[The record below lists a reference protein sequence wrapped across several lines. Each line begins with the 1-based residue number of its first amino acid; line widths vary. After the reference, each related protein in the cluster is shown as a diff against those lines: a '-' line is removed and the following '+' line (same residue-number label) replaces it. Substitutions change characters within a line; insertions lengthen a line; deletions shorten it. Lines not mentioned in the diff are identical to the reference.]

1 MSNALAVAAVTSTLR
16 YLLEQALGGS
26 QPGPV
31 GSARVTTVH
40 PAKLADRGDLELPKG
55 INVFLYQVSQ
65 NPTWSLADLP
75 TRRDDGTLATRP
87 QAALDLHYLISCT
100 GDDAELDAQR
110 LLGRAALALAVNP
123 VLVRD
128 LVSAAMAHYAEDVA
142 TMFLAQADLADQ
154 VELVKLAPVT
164 LPLEDLS
171 RLWSVL
177 GTPYLLSLT
186 YTATVVLIEAEV
198 ALQAA
203 LPVRERAV
211 TVAPVAAPVV
221 ADVTAEPAGDAV
233 VSGSALLVRGSGL
246 LGPGAA
252 VLLGPAELALAEGA
266 TPALLRV
273 LVDDTVPAGVH
284 ALSVVHR
291 SPGGAAGRAGAAPSR
306 VVARSAAVPVLVR
319 PRLSAVGVSG
329 GRAQFTVSPPLFA
342 GQRATLTLTGLGDPP
357 GRGPVAFALDAVPPG
372 SAPSGAVVVDAG
384 GLAAGDWLARI
395 EVDGAQ
401 SLPGTDGAGLYAV
414 PAVSVP

>member
-1 MSNALAVAAVTSTLR
+1 MSNTLAVAAVTATLR

-31 GSARVTTVH
+31 GSARVTTLH
-40 PAKLADRGDLELPKG
+40 PAKLAGGDDAELPKG
-55 INVFLYQVSQ
+55 INVFLYQVSP
-65 NPTWSLADLP
+65 NPTWSLTDLP
-75 TRRDDGTLATRP
+75 TRGADGTLVTRP

-100 GDDAELDAQR
+100 GDDAELDAAR

-123 VLVRD
+123 VLTRD
-128 LVSAAMAHYAEDVA
+128 LVSAAMAHYADDVA

-154 VELVKLAPVT
+154 VELVKLAPAT
-164 LPLEDLS
+164 LSLEDLS

-186 YTATVVLIEAEV
+186 YTATVVLIQAEV

-211 TVAPVAAPVV
+211 TVAPGAPPVIAGV
-221 ADVTAEPAGDAV
+221 STDPAGGAV
-233 VSGSALLVRGSGL
+233 LSGTPLLVQGSGL
-246 LGPGAA
+246 LGPGAT
-252 VLLGPAELALAEGA
+252 VRIGPADLTPADGA

-273 LVDDTVPAGVH
+273 LVDDTVPAGVQ

-291 SPGGAAGRAGAAPSR
+291 SPAGPSGQPQSR

-319 PRLSAVGVSG
+319 PRLSAVTVSAG
-329 GRAQFTVSPPLFA
+329 NARLTVSPPLFP
-342 GQRATLTLTGLGDPP
+342 GQRATLTLTALGDPP
-357 GRGPVAFALDAVPPG
+357 DRGPGRGPTRPG
-372 SAPSGAVVVDAG
+372 RGPAGRRGRSG
-384 GLAAGDWLARI
+384 
-395 EVDGAQ
+395 
-401 SLPGTDGAGLYAV
+401 
-414 PAVSVP
+414 

>member
-1 MSNALAVAAVTSTLR
+1 MSNTLAVAAVTSTLR

-31 GSARVTTVH
+31 GSARVTTLH
-40 PAKLADRGDLELPKG
+40 PARLAGRDDPELPKG
-55 INVFLYQVSQ
+55 INVFLYQVSP

-75 TRRDDGTLATRP
+75 TRRDDGSLMTRP

-100 GDDAELDAQR
+100 GDDSELDAQR

-123 VLVRD
+123 VLARD
-128 LVSAAMAHYAEDVA
+128 LVRAAMAHYADDVA

-154 VELVKLAPVT
+154 VELVKLAPAT
-164 LPLEDLS
+164 LSLDDLS

-186 YTATVVLIEAEV
+186 YTATVVLIQADIAV
-198 ALQAA
+198 QAA
-203 LPVRERAV
+203 LPARERAI
-211 TVAPVAAPVV
+211 TVSPAAAPVIAGV
-221 ADVTAEPAGDAV
+221 SADPAGGAV
-233 VSGSALLVRGSGL
+233 VSGTPLLVQGSGL
-246 LGPGAA
+246 LGPG
-252 VLLGPAELALAEGA
+252 VTVQIGPAGLAPASGA

-273 LVDDTVPAGVH
+273 LVDDSVPAGVH
-284 ALSVVHR
+284 AVSVVHR
-291 SPGGAAGRAGAAPSR
+291 SAAGPGGQPAR

-319 PRLSAVGVSG
+319 PQLSAVGVSG
-329 GRAQFTVSPPLFA
+329 GSARFTVSPPLFP
-342 GQRATLTLTGLGDPP
+342 GQRATLTLSGP
-357 GRGPVAFALDAVPPG
+357 GGPVAFALDPVAPG
-372 SAPSGAVVVDAG
+372 AAPAGAVVVDVTGVGAG
-384 GLAAGDWLARI
+384 EWLARI

-401 SLPGTDGAGLYAV
+401 SLPGLDAGGVYAA

>member
-1 MSNALAVAAVTSTLR
+1 MSNTLAVAAVTSTLR

-31 GSARVTTVH
+31 GSARVTTLH
-40 PAKLADRGDLELPKG
+40 PAKLADRDDPELPKG
-55 INVFLYQVSQ
+55 INVFLYQVSP
-65 NPTWSLADLP
+65 NPSGSLADLP
-75 TRRDDGTLATRP
+75 TRRGDGSLMTRP

-100 GDDAELDAQR
+100 GDDSELDAQR

-123 VLVRD
+123 VLARD

-154 VELVKLAPVT
+154 VELVKLAPAT
-164 LPLEDLS
+164 LSLEDVS

-186 YTATVVLIEAEV
+186 YTATVVLIQADV
-198 ALQAA
+198 AVQGA

-211 TVAPVAAPVV
+211 TVSPVAAPVIAGV
-221 ADVTAEPAGDAV
+221 STDPAGGAV
-233 VSGSALLVRGSGL
+233 LSGTLLLVRGSGL
-246 LGPGAA
+246 LGPG
-252 VLLGPAELALAEGA
+252 VTVQIGPAGLVPADGA

-273 LVDDTVPAGVH
+273 LVDDSVPAGVH
-284 ALSVVHR
+284 AVSVVHR
-291 SPGGAAGRAGAAPSR
+291 SATGPGGQPPSR

-319 PRLSAVGVSG
+319 PWLSAGAVVAGK
-329 GRAQFTVSPPLFA
+329 AHFAMSPPLFP
-342 GQRATLTLTGLGDPP
+342 GQRATLTLSGLGEPP
-357 GRGPVAFALDAVPPG
+357 DRGPVVFALDPVPPG
-372 SAPSGAVVVDAG
+372 AAPSGEVVVDVA
-384 GLAAGDWLARI
+384 GLASGDWLARI

-401 SLPGTDGAGLYAV
+401 SLPELDDGGLYAA

>member
-1 MSNALAVAAVTSTLR
+1 MSNTLAVAAVTSTLR

-31 GSARVTTVH
+31 GSARVTTLH
-40 PAKLADRGDLELPKG
+40 PAKLADRDDPELPKG
-55 INVFLYQVSQ
+55 INVFLYQVSP

-75 TRRDDGTLATRP
+75 TRRDDGSLMTRP

-123 VLVRD
+123 VLARD
-128 LVSAAMAHYAEDVA
+128 LVSAAMAHYADDVA

-154 VELVKLAPVT
+154 VELVKLAPAP
-164 LPLEDLS
+164 LSLEDVS

-186 YTATVVLIEAEV
+186 YTATVVLIQADV
-198 ALQAA
+198 APQDA

-211 TVAPVAAPVV
+211 TVAPVGPPVIAEV
-221 ADVTAEPAGDAV
+221 ATDPAGGAV
-233 VSGSALLVRGSGL
+233 LSGTPLLVQGSGL
-246 LGPGAA
+246 LGPG
-252 VLLGPAELALAEGA
+252 VTVQIGPAGLAPAEGA

-273 LVDDTVPAGVH
+273 LVDDSVPAGVH
-284 ALSVVHR
+284 AVSVVHR
-291 SPGGAAGRAGAAPSR
+291 SAAGPGGQPPSR

-319 PRLSAVGVSG
+319 PWLGVVNVSA
-329 GRAQFTVSPPLFA
+329 GRASLTVSPPLFA
-342 GQRATLTLTGLGDPP
+342 GQRAMLTLTGLGDPP
-357 GRGPVAFALDAVPPG
+357 GRGPVVFALDPVPPG
-372 SAPSGAVVVDAG
+372 SAPSGEVVVDVG
-384 GLAAGDWLARI
+384 GLASGGWLARI

-401 SLPGTDGAGLYAV
+401 SLPELDDGGLYAA
-414 PAVSVP
+414 PAVNVP

>member
-1 MSNALAVAAVTSTLR
+1 MSNTLAVAAVTSTLR
-16 YLLEQALGGS
+16 YLLEQVLGGS

-31 GSARVTTVH
+31 GSARVTTLH
-40 PAKLADRGDLELPKG
+40 PASLADRGDLELPKG

-75 TRRDDGTLATRP
+75 ARRDDGTLAARP

-123 VLVRD
+123 VLARD

-154 VELVKLAPVT
+154 VELVKLAPAT

-186 YTATVVLIEAEV
+186 YTATVVLIQAEV

-221 ADVTAEPAGDAV
+221 AGVTSEPAGDAV
-233 VSGSALLVRGSGL
+233 VSGTALLVRGSGL

-252 VLLGPAELALAEGA
+252 VRLGPAELAPAGGA

-291 SPGGAAGRAGAAPSR
+291 SPAGAAGTAGAPAR

-342 GQRATLTLTGLGDPP
+342 GQRATLTLTGRGDPP
-357 GRGPVAFALDAVPPG
+357 GRGPVVFALDPVPPG
-372 SAPSGAVVVDAG
+372 SAPSGEVVVDAG

-401 SLPGTDGAGLYAV
+401 SLPGLDTDGLYGV

>member
-1 MSNALAVAAVTSTLR
+1 MSNTLAVAAVTSTLR

-31 GSARVTTVH
+31 GSARVTTLH
-40 PAKLADRGDLELPKG
+40 PAKLADRDEPELPKG
-55 INVFLYQVSQ
+55 INVFLYQVSP

-75 TRRDDGTLATRP
+75 ARRDDGSLMTTP

-123 VLVRD
+123 VLARD
-128 LVSAAMAHYAEDVA
+128 LVSAALAHYADDVA
-142 TMFLAQADLADQ
+142 TMFLAEADLADQ
-154 VELVKLAPVT
+154 VELVKLAPAS
-164 LPLEDLS
+164 LSLEDVS

-186 YTATVVLIEAEV
+186 YTATVVLIQADV
-198 ALQAA
+198 ALQDA

-211 TVAPVAAPVV
+211 TVAPVGQPVIAEV
-221 ADVTAEPAGDAV
+221 SADPAGAAV
-233 VSGSALLVRGSGL
+233 LSGTPLLVQGSGL
-246 LGPGAA
+246 LGPG
-252 VLLGPAELALAEGA
+252 VTVQIGPAGLAPAEGA

-273 LVDDTVPAGVH
+273 LVDDSVPAGVH
-284 ALSVVHR
+284 AVSVVHR
-291 SPGGAAGRAGAAPSR
+291 SAAGPGGQPPSR
-306 VVARSAAVPVLVR
+306 VVARSPAVPVLVR
-319 PRLSAVGVSG
+319 PWLGVVNVSA
-329 GRAQFTVSPPLFA
+329 GRASLTVSPPLFA

-357 GRGPVAFALDAVPPG
+357 GRGPVVFALDPVPPG
-372 SAPSGAVVVDAG
+372 SAPSGEVVVDVS
-384 GLAAGDWLARI
+384 GLASGGWLARI

-401 SLPGTDGAGLYAV
+401 SLPELDDGGLYAA
-414 PAVSVP
+414 PAVNVP

>member
-1 MSNALAVAAVTSTLR
+1 MSNTLAVAAVTSTLR

-31 GSARVTTVH
+31 GSARVTTLH
-40 PAKLADRGDLELPKG
+40 PAKLADRDDPELPKG
-55 INVFLYQVSQ
+55 INVFLYQVSP

-75 TRRDDGTLATRP
+75 TRRDDGSLMNRP
-87 QAALDLHYLISCT
+87 QAALDLRYLISCT

-123 VLVRD
+123 VLARD
-128 LVSAAMAHYAEDVA
+128 LVSAAMAHYADDVA

-154 VELVKLAPVT
+154 VELVKLAPAT
-164 LPLEDLS
+164 LSLDDLS

-186 YTATVVLIEAEV
+186 YTATVVLIQADV
-198 ALQAA
+198 APQGA

-211 TVAPVAAPVV
+211 TVTAAGPPVITEVST
-221 ADVTAEPAGDAV
+221 DPAGGAV
-233 VSGSALLVRGSGL
+233 LSGTPLLVQGSGL
-246 LGPGAA
+246 LGPG
-252 VLLGPAELALAEGA
+252 VNVQIGPAGLAPDDGA

-273 LVDDTVPAGVH
+273 LVDDSVPAGVH
-284 ALSVVHR
+284 AVSVVHR
-291 SPGGAAGRAGAAPSR
+291 SAAGPGGQPPSR

-319 PRLSAVGVSG
+319 PWLSVVNVSA
-329 GRAQFTVSPPLFA
+329 GRASLTVSPPLFA

-357 GRGPVAFALDAVPPG
+357 GRDPVVFALDPVPPG
-372 SAPSGAVVVDAG
+372 SAPSGEVVVDVG
-384 GLAAGDWLARI
+384 GLASGDWLARI

-401 SLPGTDGAGLYAV
+401 SLPDLDDGGLYAA
-414 PAVSVP
+414 PAVNVP

>member
-1 MSNALAVAAVTSTLR
+1 MSNTLAVAAVTSTLR

-31 GSARVTTVH
+31 GSARVTTLH
-40 PAKLADRGDLELPKG
+40 PAKLADRDDPELPKG
-55 INVFLYQVSQ
+55 INVFLYQVSP

-75 TRRDDGTLATRP
+75 TRRDDGSLMTRP

-100 GDDAELDAQR
+100 GDDSELDAQR

-123 VLVRD
+123 VLARD
-128 LVSAAMAHYAEDVA
+128 LVSAAMAHYADDVA

-154 VELVKLAPVT
+154 VELVKLAPAT
-164 LPLEDLS
+164 LSLEDVS

-186 YTATVVLIEAEV
+186 YTATVVLIQADAAV
-198 ALQAA
+198 QAA

-211 TVAPVAAPVV
+211 TVSPAAAPVIAGV
-221 ADVTAEPAGDAV
+221 STDPAGAAV
-233 VSGSALLVRGSGL
+233 FSGTPLLVEGSGL
-246 LGPGAA
+246 LGPGVA
-252 VLLGPAELALAEGA
+252 VRIGPADLAPADGA

-273 LVDDTVPAGVH
+273 LVDDSVPAGVQ

-291 SPGGAAGRAGAAPSR
+291 SGAGPGGQPPSR
-306 VVARSAAVPVLVR
+306 VARALRRGPGAGPPVAQRRGRGRGKGPLRDEPAAVPRAARDADLVR
-319 PRLSAVGVSG
+319 PRRAAGSRTGRVRARPGPARRGAVRRGGGRRGRSG
-329 GRAQFTVSPPLFA
+329 G
-342 GQRATLTLTGLGDPP
+342 
-357 GRGPVAFALDAVPPG
+357 
-372 SAPSGAVVVDAG
+372 
-384 GLAAGDWLARI
+384 GDWLARI

-401 SLPGTDGAGLYAV
+401 SLPELDDGGLYAA

>member
-1 MSNALAVAAVTSTLR
+1 MSNTLAVAAVTSTLR

-31 GSARVTTVH
+31 GSARVTTLH
-40 PAKLADRGDLELPKG
+40 PARLAGRDDPELPKG
-55 INVFLYQVSQ
+55 INVFLYQVSP

-75 TRRDDGTLATRP
+75 TRRDDGSLMTRP
-87 QAALDLHYLISCT
+87 QAALDLHYLISFT

-123 VLVRD
+123 VLARD
-128 LVSAAMAHYAEDVA
+128 LVRAAMAHYADDVA

-154 VELVKLAPVT
+154 VELVKLAPAT
-164 LPLEDLS
+164 LSLDDLS

-186 YTATVVLIEAEV
+186 YTATVVLIQADV
-198 ALQAA
+198 AVQGA
-203 LPVRERAV
+203 LPVRERSV
-211 TVAPVAAPVV
+211 TVAPVGPPVI
-221 ADVTAEPAGDAV
+221 AEVSTDPAGGAV
-233 VSGSALLVRGSGL
+233 LSGTPLLVQGAGL
-246 LGPGAA
+246 LGPG
-252 VLLGPAELALAEGA
+252 VTVQIGPAGLAPAEDA

-273 LVDDTVPAGVH
+273 LVDDSVPAGVH
-284 ALSVVHR
+284 AVSVVHR
-291 SPGGAAGRAGAAPSR
+291 SAAGPGGQPPSR

-319 PRLSAVGVSG
+319 PWLGVVNVSA
-329 GRAQFTVSPPLFA
+329 GRASLTVSPPLFA

-357 GRGPVAFALDAVPPG
+357 RRGPVVFALDPVPPW
-372 SAPSGAVVVDAG
+372 SAPSAEVVVDVS
-384 GLAAGDWLARI
+384 GLASGGWLARI

-401 SLPGTDGAGLYAV
+401 SLPELDDGGLYAA

>member
-1 MSNALAVAAVTSTLR
+1 MSNTLAVAAVTSTLR

-31 GSARVTTVH
+31 GSARVTTLH
-40 PAKLADRGDLELPKG
+40 PAKLADRDDPELPKG
-55 INVFLYQVSQ
+55 INVFLYQVSP

-75 TRRDDGTLATRP
+75 TRRDDGSLMTRP

-123 VLVRD
+123 VLARD
-128 LVSAAMAHYAEDVA
+128 LVSAAMAHYADDVA

-154 VELVKLAPVT
+154 VELVKLSPAT
-164 LPLEDLS
+164 LPLEDVS

-186 YTATVVLIEAEV
+186 YTATVVLIQADV
-198 ALQAA
+198 ALQDA

-211 TVAPVAAPVV
+211 TVSPATAPVIAGVST
-221 ADVTAEPAGDAV
+221 DPAGAAV
-233 VSGSALLVRGSGL
+233 FSGTPLLVKGSGL
-246 LGPGAA
+246 LGPGVA
-252 VLLGPAELALAEGA
+252 VRIGPADLAPADGA

-273 LVDDTVPAGVH
+273 LVDDSVPAGVQ

-291 SPGGAAGRAGAAPSR
+291 SGAGPGGQPPSR

-319 PRLSAVGVSG
+319 PWLSAGAVVAGK
-329 GRAQFTVSPPLFA
+329 AHFAVSPPLFP
-342 GQRATLTLTGLGDPP
+342 GQRATLTLSGLGEPP
-357 GRGPVAFALDAVPPG
+357 DRGPVVFALDPVPPG
-372 SAPSGAVVVDAG
+372 AAPSGEVVVDVAG
-384 GLAAGDWLARI
+384 LPAGDWLARI

-401 SLPGTDGAGLYAV
+401 SLPEPDDGGLYAA